1 MLKEIFAEGK
11 EQTYPVQIVFW
22 NETFLGDYIGNLS
35 EKFMNMDRYNIRYF
49 CVVQSHDRL
58 RFLFSKSKEDH
69 NVLKTNDIDE
79 ETLNFFNIVI
89 FNKNSY
95 VDKLLTDEAMS
106 SDLKEYEK
114 IISNFTG
121 KKYAKKEIKQL
132 RKISKDQCAVL
143 VRGERMVVDDI
154 IK

>member
-1 MLKEIFAEGK
+1 
-11 EQTYPVQIVFW
+11 
-22 NETFLGDYIGNLS
+22 
-35 EKFMNMDRYNIRYF
+35 MNMDRYNIRYF

-121 KKYAKKEIKQL
+121 RSMCGFGTWRADGC
-132 RKISKDQCAVL
+132 R
-143 VRGERMVVDDI
+143 
-154 IK
+154 